1 MARCLR
7 AQSPTPSRR
16 YGASRRL
23 DANFSPRDGAFDVF
37 KTLGI
42 EFPERI
48 KVTNAAREKGVA
60 RAAVYYALASGKIT
74 GERIAGT
81 VMVVDND
88 KFRQWTPGRR

>member
-81 VMVVDND
+81 VMVVRDAA
-88 KFRQWTPGRR
+88 FEA